1 LFVTP
6 RERRMLSAI
15 EKVSGRPVEEM
26 SVPTAEE
33 VNERRAGRF
42 AQAITSSMGSPSF
55 HAFRALVEEY
65 ASENDVSMTDV
76 AAALAVM
83 SQSDKEFF
91 LRPDPPKAAPRAR
104 DFEPRAKP
112 AGFDRSDRLPAE
124 GAAVYRVSVG
134 KRHKIGPSA
143 IVGALANEGSLK
155 RSDFGKITIGQDH
168 SLVELPADLPDA
180 VFEALAN
187 TRISGK
193 LIDLQP
199 DSGPPIR
206 RTREDRK
213 PYKKSHE
220 NRAYPSKAPDK
231 KPYKKK
237 ASTTDKT
244 STAPGTRKPRHK

>member
-1 LFVTP
+1 
-6 RERRMLSAI
+6 
-15 EKVSGRPVEEM
+15 
-26 SVPTAEE
+26 
-33 VNERRAGRF
+33 
-42 AQAITSSMGSPSF
+42 MGSPSF
-55 HAFRALVEEY
+55 HAFRSLVEEY

-91 LRPDPPKAAPRAR
+91 LRPDPPKAPPRAR
-104 DFEPRAKP
+104 ASQEGWGEPRAKP
-112 AGFDRSDRLPAE
+112 AGFGRSDRLPAE
-124 GAAVYRVSVG
+124 GAAVYRVAVG

-220 NRAYPSKAPDK
+220 NRAYPSKAPDQ

-237 ASTTDKT
+237 AAGKT
-244 STAPGTRKPRHK
+244 ETAPGGRKPRHK